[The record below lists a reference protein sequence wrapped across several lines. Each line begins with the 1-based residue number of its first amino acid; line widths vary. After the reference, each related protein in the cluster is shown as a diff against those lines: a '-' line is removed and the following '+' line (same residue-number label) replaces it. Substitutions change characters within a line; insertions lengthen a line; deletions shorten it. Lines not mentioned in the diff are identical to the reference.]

1 MRKLVLLTLFIIF
14 NFQIFAQTRIGLS
27 VQPGILAN
35 RVNSEIDSLQVR
47 KDGSKPKIWLG
58 IFIEKELKE
67 NYFFITGLYWAPKR
81 FGMQQGSGADQ
92 ETLHVKLQYLQIPI
106 LLKLLT
112 DEIALD
118 KKIYF
123 QVGPIMEIKI
133 QDSPDRNLSEFYIDK
148 INFWDISLHFGTGLD
163 IKVGQN
169 TILTGGFSYYRGLV
183 NTVKTSKSLDSKIR
197 IKNDF
202 YAINLGIKF

>member
-1 MRKLVLLTLFIIF
+1 MKRIVLLSLFMVLAV
-14 NFQIFAQTRIGLS
+14 QVLAQTRIGLS
-27 VQPGILAN
+27 FQPGILVN
-35 RVNSEIDSLQVR
+35 RVSSGVDSLHVS
-47 KDGSKPKIWLG
+47 KDGAKPKIWLG
-58 IFIEKELKE
+58 IFMEKELKE

-81 FGMQQGSGADQ
+81 LGMKQGSGSD
-92 ETLHVKLQYLQIPI
+92 EKILNVKLQYLQIPF

-123 QVGPIMEIKI
+123 QTGPIIEIKL

-148 INFWDISLHFGTGLD
+148 INFWDIGLHFGAGLD

-169 TILTGGFSYYRGLV
+169 TILTGGFSYYRGLA
-183 NTVKTSKSLDSKIR
+183 NTVKTSDSLERNIR
-197 IKNDF
+197 AKNDY
-202 YAINLGIKF
+202 YALNLSVKF